1 MLLFGS
7 WIGGIMLNRK
17 QIIIVLLAFML
28 GLIFN
33 DAYSELSSLERP
45 LSLFQDG
52 IEKDSP
58 SDWIKEDQIKVY
70 NDRVIIDLKDAEWA
84 SFTNTNS
91 MDPII
96 DETAN
101 AIEII
106 PKSADNINVGD
117 IISYKSDYA
126 DGTIIHRIIKIS
138 SDEEGWYCIVKGDN
152 NQVPDPGKIRFNQI
166 KRVLV
171 AIIY

>member
-1 MLLFGS
+1 
-7 WIGGIMLNRK
+7 MLNKK
-17 QIIIVLLAFML
+17 QVITVLFAFML

-33 DAYSELSSLERP
+33 DAYSELSSVERP

-52 IEKDSP
+52 VEKDSP
-58 SDWIKEDQIKVY
+58 GDWIKEDQIKVY
-70 NDRVIIDLKDAEWA
+70 NDRIIIDLKDAEWA
-84 SFTNTNS
+84 SFMDTNS
-91 MDPII
+91 MDPVL

-101 AIEII
+101 AIQII
-106 PKSADNINVGD
+106 PKSADDIHVGD

-152 NQVPDPGKIRFNQI
+152 NQSPDPGKIRFKQI

>member
-1 MLLFGS
+1 
-7 WIGGIMLNRK
+7 MLNKK
-17 QIIIVLLAFML
+17 QIIVVLLAFML
-28 GLIFN
+28 GLVFN

-70 NDRVIIDLKDAEWA
+70 NDKVIINLKDAEWA
-84 SFTNTNS
+84 SFIDTNS
-91 MDPII
+91 MDPVL

-101 AIEII
+101 AIQII
-106 PKSADNINVGD
+106 PKSTDDIQVGD

-126 DGTIIHRIIKIS
+126 DGTIIHRVIRIGN
-138 SDEEGWYCIVKGDN
+138 DEKGWYCIVKGDN
-152 NQVPDPGKIRFNQI
+152 NQSPDPGKIRFNQI

>member
-1 MLLFGS
+1 
-7 WIGGIMLNRK
+7 MLNRK
-17 QIIIVLLAFML
+17 QIIVVLLAFML

-58 SDWIKEDQIKVY
+58 GDWIKEDQIKVY
-70 NDRVIIDLKDAEWA
+70 DNKIIIELKDAEWA
-84 SFTNTNS
+84 SFTDTNS
-91 MDPII
+91 MDPIL
-96 DETAN
+96 DETVN

-106 PKSADNINVGD
+106 PKSADNIHVGD
-117 IISYKSDYA
+117 IVSYKSDYA
-126 DGTIIHRIIKIS
+126 DGTIIHRVIKIGK
-138 SDEEGWYCIVKGDN
+138 DNKGWYCIVKGDN
-152 NQVPDPGKIRFNQI
+152 NQGPDPGKIRFNQI

>member
-1 MLLFGS
+1 
-7 WIGGIMLNRK
+7 MLNKR
-17 QIIIVLLAFML
+17 QIITVLFAFML
-28 GLIFN
+28 GLIIN
-33 DAYSELSSLERP
+33 DAYSELSFLERP
-45 LSLFQDG
+45 LSLFQEG
-52 IEKDSP
+52 VERASP

-84 SFTNTNS
+84 SFTDTNS
-91 MDPII
+91 MDPVL

-106 PKSADNINVGD
+106 PKSADDIHVGD

-126 DGTIIHRIIKIS
+126 DGTIIHRVIKIG
-138 SDEEGWYCIVKGDN
+138 SDEEGWYYIVKGDN
-152 NQVPDPGKIRFNQI
+152 NQSPDPGKIRFKQI
-166 KRVLV
+166 KRVVV

>member
-1 MLLFGS
+1 
-7 WIGGIMLNRK
+7 MLNKK
-17 QIIIVLLAFML
+17 QIIVVLLAFML
-28 GLIFN
+28 GLVFN

-58 SDWIKEDQIKVY
+58 GDWIKEDQIKVY
-70 NDRVIIDLKDAEWA
+70 NDKVIINLKDAEWA
-84 SFTNTNS
+84 SFIDTNS
-91 MDPII
+91 MDPVL

-101 AIEII
+101 AIQII
-106 PKSADNINVGD
+106 PKSTDDIKVGD

-126 DGTIIHRIIKIS
+126 DGTIIHRVIRIGN
-138 SDEEGWYCIVKGDN
+138 DEKGWYCIVKGDN
-152 NQVPDPGKIRFNQI
+152 NQSPDPGKIRFNQI

>member
-1 MLLFGS
+1 
-7 WIGGIMLNRK
+7 MLNRK
-17 QIIIVLLAFML
+17 QIITVLLAFML
-28 GLIFN
+28 GLILN

-45 LSLFQDG
+45 LSLFQNG

-70 NDRVIIDLKDAEWA
+70 NDRIIIDLKDAEWA
-84 SFTNTNS
+84 SFTETNS
-91 MDPII
+91 MDPVL

-101 AIEII
+101 AIQII
-106 PKSADNINVGD
+106 PKSTDDIHVGD
-117 IISYKSDYA
+117 IISYKSEYA
-126 DGTIIHRIIKIS
+126 DGTIIHRVIKIG

-152 NQVPDPGKIRFNQI
+152 NQGPDPGKIRFNQI

>member
-1 MLLFGS
+1 
-7 WIGGIMLNRK
+7 MLNKK
-17 QIIIVLLAFML
+17 QIIAVLLAFML

-52 IEKDSP
+52 VEKESP
-58 SDWIKEDQIKVY
+58 GDWIKEDQIKVY
-70 NDRVIIDLKDAEWA
+70 DNKIIIDLKDAEWA
-84 SFTNTNS
+84 SFTDTNS
-91 MDPII
+91 MDPVL

-106 PKSADNINVGD
+106 PKSADDIKVGD

-126 DGTIIHRIIKIS
+126 DGTIIHRVIKIGN
-138 SDEEGWYCIVKGDN
+138 DEEGWYCIVKGDN
-152 NQVPDPGKIRFNQI
+152 NQSPDPGKIRFNQI

>member
-1 MLLFGS
+1 
-7 WIGGIMLNRK
+7 MLNKK
-17 QIIIVLLAFML
+17 QIIAVLLAFML
-28 GLIFN
+28 GLILN

-58 SDWIKEDQIKVY
+58 GDWIKEDQIKVY
-70 NDRVIIDLKDAEWA
+70 NDRVIINLKDAEWA

-91 MDPII
+91 MDPVL
-96 DETAN
+96 DEKAN

-106 PKSADNINVGD
+106 PKSSDNIHVGD
-117 IISYKSDYA
+117 IISYNSDYA
-126 DGTIIHRIIKIS
+126 DGTIIHRIIKIG

-152 NQVPDPGKIRFNQI
+152 NQSPDPGKIRFNQI

>member
-1 MLLFGS
+1 
-7 WIGGIMLNRK
+7 MLNKK
-17 QIIIVLLAFML
+17 QIITVLLAFML

-33 DAYSELSSLERP
+33 DAYSELSSVERP

-52 IEKDSP
+52 IEKNSP
-58 SDWIKEDQIKVY
+58 GDWIKEDQIKVY
-70 NDRVIIDLKDAEWA
+70 NDKVIINLKDAEWA
-84 SFTNTNS
+84 SFTDTNS
-91 MDPII
+91 MDPVI
-96 DETAN
+96 DEKAN

-106 PKSADNINVGD
+106 PKSSDNIQEGD

-126 DGTIIHRIIKIS
+126 DGTIIHRIIKIG

-152 NQVPDPGKIRFNQI
+152 NQNPDPGKIRFNQI
-166 KRVLV
+166 KRVLI

>member
-1 MLLFGS
+1 
-7 WIGGIMLNRK
+7 MLNRK
-17 QIIIVLLAFML
+17 QTIAVLLAFML
-28 GLIFN
+28 GLVFN

-52 IEKDSP
+52 IEKNSP
-58 SDWIKEDQIKVY
+58 GDWIKEDQIKVY
-70 NDRVIIDLKDAEWA
+70 NDKVIINLKDAEWA

-91 MDPII
+91 MDPVL
-96 DETAN
+96 DEKTN

-106 PKSADNINVGD
+106 PKSSGNIHVGD

-126 DGTIIHRIIKIS
+126 DGTIIHRVIKIG

-152 NQVPDPGKIRFNQI
+152 NQSPDPGKIRFNQI

>member
-1 MLLFGS
+1 
-7 WIGGIMLNRK
+7 MLNKK
-17 QIIIVLLAFML
+17 QIITVLLAFML

-52 IEKDSP
+52 VEKDSP
-58 SDWIKEDQIKVY
+58 GDWIKEDQIKVY
-70 NDRVIIDLKDAEWA
+70 NDKIIVNLKDAEWA
-84 SFTNTNS
+84 SFTDTNS
-91 MDPII
+91 MDPVI
-96 DETAN
+96 DEKAN
-101 AIEII
+101 AIELI
-106 PKSADNINVGD
+106 PKSAEDIHVGD

-138 SDEEGWYCIVKGDN
+138 SDDKGWYCIVKGDN
-152 NQVPDPGKIRFNQI
+152 NQSPDPGKIRFNQI

>member
-1 MLLFGS
+1 
-7 WIGGIMLNRK
+7 MLNKK
-17 QIIIVLLAFML
+17 QVIIVLLAFML

-33 DAYSELSSLERP
+33 DAYSELSSVERP

-52 IEKDSP
+52 IEKNSP
-58 SDWIKEDQIKVY
+58 SDWIKENQIKVY
-70 NDRVIIDLKDAEWA
+70 DNKIIIELKDAEWA
-84 SFTNTNS
+84 SFTDTNS
-91 MDPII
+91 MDPIL

-106 PKSADNINVGD
+106 PKSTENIHVGD
-117 IISYKSDYA
+117 IISYNSNYA

-138 SDEEGWYCIVKGDN
+138 SDEKGWYCIVKGDN
-152 NQVPDPGKIRFNQI
+152 NQSPDPGKIRFSQI

-171 AIIY
+171 GIIY

>member
-1 MLLFGS
+1 
-7 WIGGIMLNRK
+7 MLNRK
-17 QIIIVLLAFML
+17 QIIAVLLAFML
-28 GLIFN
+28 GLILN

-58 SDWIKEDQIKVY
+58 GDWIKEDQIKVY
-70 NDRVIIDLKDAEWA
+70 NDRVIINLKDAEWA

-91 MDPII
+91 MDPVL
-96 DETAN
+96 DEKAN

-106 PKSADNINVGD
+106 PKSSDNIHVGD
-117 IISYKSDYA
+117 IISYNSDYA
-126 DGTIIHRIIKIS
+126 DGTIIHRIIKIG

-152 NQVPDPGKIRFNQI
+152 NQSPDPGKIRFNQI

>member
-1 MLLFGS
+1 
-7 WIGGIMLNRK
+7 MLNKK
-17 QIIIVLLAFML
+17 QTIVVLLAFML

-33 DAYSELSSLERP
+33 DAYSELSSVERP

-52 IEKDSP
+52 IEKNSP
-58 SDWIKEDQIKVY
+58 SNWISEDQIKVY
-70 NDRVIIDLKDAEWA
+70 NDRVIIELKDAEWA

-106 PKSADNINVGD
+106 PKSTDNIHVGD
-117 IISYKSDYA
+117 IISYKSNYA
-126 DGTIIHRIIKIS
+126 DGTIIHRIIKIG
-138 SDEEGWYCIVKGDN
+138 SDEKGWYCIVKGDN
-152 NQVPDPGKIRFNQI
+152 NQSPDPGKIRFNQI
-166 KRVLV
+166 KRILV

>member
-1 MLLFGS
+1 
-7 WIGGIMLNRK
+7 MLNKK
-17 QIIIVLLAFML
+17 QIITVLLAFML

-33 DAYSELSSLERP
+33 DAYSELSSVERP

-52 IEKDSP
+52 VEKDSP
-58 SDWIKEDQIKVY
+58 GDWIKEDQIKVY
-70 NDRVIIDLKDAEWA
+70 NDRIIIDLKDAEWA

-91 MDPII
+91 MDPVL
-96 DETAN
+96 DEAAN

-106 PKSADNINVGD
+106 PKSSDNIKVGD

-138 SDEEGWYCIVKGDN
+138 KDDDGWYCIVKGDN
-152 NQVPDPGKIRFNQI
+152 NQSPDPGKIRFKQI

>member
-1 MLLFGS
+1 
-7 WIGGIMLNRK
+7 MLNKK
-17 QIIIVLLAFML
+17 QTIVVLLAFML

-52 IEKDSP
+52 IEKNSP
-58 SDWIKEDQIKVY
+58 SNWISEDQIKVY
-70 NDRVIIDLKDAEWA
+70 NDRVIIELKDAEWA

-91 MDPII
+91 MDPVI

-106 PKSADNINVGD
+106 PKSTDNIHVGD
-117 IISYKSDYA
+117 IISYKSNYA
-126 DGTIIHRIIKIS
+126 DGTIIHRIIKIG
-138 SDEEGWYCIVKGDN
+138 SDEKGWYCIVKGDN
-152 NQVPDPGKIRFNQI
+152 NQSPDPGKIRFNQI
-166 KRVLV
+166 KRILV

>member
-1 MLLFGS
+1 
-7 WIGGIMLNRK
+7 MLNKK
-17 QIIIVLLAFML
+17 QVITVLLAFML

-33 DAYSELSSLERP
+33 DAYSELSSVERP

-52 IEKDSP
+52 VEKDSP
-58 SDWIKEDQIKVY
+58 GDWIKEDQIKVY
-70 NDRVIIDLKDAEWA
+70 NDRIIIDLKDAEWA
-84 SFTNTNS
+84 SFMDTNS
-91 MDPII
+91 MDPVL

-101 AIEII
+101 AIQII
-106 PKSADNINVGD
+106 PKSADDIHVGD

-152 NQVPDPGKIRFNQI
+152 NQSPDPGKIRFKQI

>member
-1 MLLFGS
+1 
-7 WIGGIMLNRK
+7 MLNRK
-17 QIIIVLLAFML
+17 QIITVLLAFML

-45 LSLFQDG
+45 LSLLQEG
-52 IEKDSP
+52 VERASP

-91 MDPII
+91 MDPVL
-96 DETAN
+96 DEKAN

-106 PKSADNINVGD
+106 PKSVDDIHVGD
-117 IISYKSDYA
+117 IISYNSDYV
-126 DGTIIHRIIKIS
+126 DGTIIHRVIKIG
-138 SDEEGWYCIVKGDN
+138 SDEKGWYCIVKGDN
-152 NQVPDPGKIRFNQI
+152 NQSPDPGKIRFNQI
-166 KRVLV
+166 KRILV
-171 AIIY
+171 GIIY

>member
-1 MLLFGS
+1 
-7 WIGGIMLNRK
+7 MLNKK
-17 QIIIVLLAFML
+17 QIIVVLLAFML
-28 GLIFN
+28 GLVFN
-33 DAYSELSSLERP
+33 DAYSELSSLEKP

-52 IEKDSP
+52 IEKYSP
-58 SDWIKEDQIKVY
+58 GDWIKEDQIKVY
-70 NDRVIIDLKDAEWA
+70 NDKVIINLKDAEWA

-91 MDPII
+91 MDPVL
-96 DETAN
+96 DEKAN

-106 PKSADNINVGD
+106 PKSSDNIHVGD

-126 DGTIIHRIIKIS
+126 DGTIIHRVIKIG

-152 NQVPDPGKIRFNQI
+152 NQSPDPGKIRFNQI

>member
-1 MLLFGS
+1 
-7 WIGGIMLNRK
+7 MLNKK
-17 QIIIVLLAFML
+17 QIIAVLLAFML

-33 DAYSELSSLERP
+33 DAYSELSSVERP

-52 IEKDSP
+52 IEKNSP
-58 SDWIKEDQIKVY
+58 SDWIKENQIKVY
-70 NDRVIIDLKDAEWA
+70 DNKIIIELKDAEWA
-84 SFTNTNS
+84 SFTDTNS
-91 MDPII
+91 MDPIL

-106 PKSADNINVGD
+106 PKSTENIHVGD
-117 IISYKSDYA
+117 IISYNSNYA

-138 SDEEGWYCIVKGDN
+138 SDEKGWYCIVKGDN
-152 NQVPDPGKIRFNQI
+152 NQSPDPGKIRFSQI

-171 AIIY
+171 GIIY

>member
-1 MLLFGS
+1 M
-7 WIGGIMLNRK
+7 INKK
-17 QIIIVLLAFML
+17 QIITVLLAFML
-28 GLIFN
+28 GLILN
-33 DAYSELSSLERP
+33 DAYSELNSLERP

-58 SDWIKEDQIKVY
+58 GDWIKEDQIKVY
-70 NDRVIIDLKDAEWA
+70 NNKVIINLKDAEWA

-91 MDPII
+91 MDPVL
-96 DETAN
+96 DEKAN

-106 PKSADNINVGD
+106 PKSTYDIRVGD
-117 IISYKSDYA
+117 RVSYKSDYA
-126 DGTIIHRIIKIS
+126 EGTIIHRVIKINK
-138 SDEEGWYCIVKGDN
+138 DNNGWYCIVKGDN
-152 NQVPDPGKIRFNQI
+152 NQSPDPGKIRFNQI

>member
-1 MLLFGS
+1 
-7 WIGGIMLNRK
+7 MLNKK
-17 QIIIVLLAFML
+17 QIITVLLAFML

-52 IEKDSP
+52 VEKDSP
-58 SDWIKEDQIKVY
+58 GDWIKEDQIKVY
-70 NDRVIIDLKDAEWA
+70 NDKIIVNLKDAEWA
-84 SFTNTNS
+84 SFPDTNS
-91 MDPII
+91 MDPVI
-96 DETAN
+96 DEKAN
-101 AIEII
+101 AIELI
-106 PKSADNINVGD
+106 PKSAEDIHVGD

-138 SDEEGWYCIVKGDN
+138 SDDKGWYCIVKGDN
-152 NQVPDPGKIRFNQI
+152 NQSPDPGKIRFNQI

>member
-1 MLLFGS
+1 
-7 WIGGIMLNRK
+7 MLNKRY
-17 QIIIVLLAFML
+17 IVTVLLAFML

-33 DAYSELSSLERP
+33 DAYSELSSLEMP
-45 LSLFQDG
+45 LSLFQEG
-52 IEKDSP
+52 VERDSP

-70 NDRVIIDLKDAEWA
+70 NDKVIINLRDAEWA

-91 MDPII
+91 MDPVI
-96 DETAN
+96 DEKAN

-106 PKSADNINVGD
+106 PKSADDIHVGD
-117 IISYKSDYA
+117 IISYNSDYA
-126 DGTIIHRIIKIS
+126 DGTIIHRVIKIS
-138 SDEEGWYCIVKGDN
+138 EDDRGWYCIVKGDN
-152 NQVPDPGKIRFNQI
+152 NQSPDPGKIRFKQI

>member
-1 MLLFGS
+1 
-7 WIGGIMLNRK
+7 MLNRK
-17 QIIIVLLAFML
+17 QIIAVLLAFML
-28 GLIFN
+28 GLIIN
-33 DAYSELSSLERP
+33 DAYSELSSLEIP

-52 IEKDSP
+52 IEKNSP
-58 SDWIKEDQIKVY
+58 GDWIKEDQIKVY
-70 NDRVIIDLKDAEWA
+70 NDRIIIDLKDAEWA
-84 SFTNTNS
+84 SFTDTNS

-106 PKSADNINVGD
+106 PKSADDIHVGD

-126 DGTIIHRIIKIS
+126 DGTIIHRIIKIG

-152 NQVPDPGKIRFNQI
+152 NQSPDPGKIRFKQI

>member
-1 MLLFGS
+1 
-7 WIGGIMLNRK
+7 MLNKK
-17 QIIIVLLAFML
+17 QTIVVLLAFML

-52 IEKDSP
+52 IEKNSP
-58 SDWIKEDQIKVY
+58 SNWISEDQIKVY
-70 NDRVIIDLKDAEWA
+70 NDRVIIELKDAEWA

-91 MDPII
+91 MDPVI

-106 PKSADNINVGD
+106 PKSTDNIHVGD
-117 IISYKSDYA
+117 IISYKSNYA
-126 DGTIIHRIIKIS
+126 DGTIIHRIIKIG
-138 SDEEGWYCIVKGDN
+138 SDEKGWYCIVKGDN
-152 NQVPDPGKIRFNQI
+152 NQNSDPGKIRFNQI
-166 KRVLV
+166 KRILV

>member
-1 MLLFGS
+1 ML
-7 WIGGIMLNRK
+7 ILNKK
-17 QIIIVLLAFML
+17 QIIVVLLAFML

-45 LSLFQDG
+45 LSLFQEG
-52 IEKDSP
+52 IEKYSP

-84 SFTNTNS
+84 SFTDTNS
-91 MDPII
+91 MDPVL

-106 PKSADNINVGD
+106 PKSTEDIHVGD
-117 IISYKSDYA
+117 IISYNSDYA
-126 DGTIIHRIIKIS
+126 DGTIIHRVIKIGK
-138 SDEEGWYCIVKGDN
+138 DNKGWYCIVKGDN
-152 NQVPDPGKIRFNQI
+152 NQNPDPGKIRFSQI
-166 KRVLV
+166 KRILV

>member
-1 MLLFGS
+1 
-7 WIGGIMLNRK
+7 MLNRK
-17 QIIIVLLAFML
+17 QIITVLLAFMF

-58 SDWIKEDQIKVY
+58 GDWIKEDQIKVY
-70 NDRVIIDLKDAEWA
+70 NDRIIIDLKNAEWA
-84 SFTNTNS
+84 SFTDTNS

-106 PKSADNINVGD
+106 PKSNDNIHIGD

-126 DGTIIHRIIKIS
+126 DGTIIHRVIKIG

-152 NQVPDPGKIRFNQI
+152 NQSPDPGKIRFNQI